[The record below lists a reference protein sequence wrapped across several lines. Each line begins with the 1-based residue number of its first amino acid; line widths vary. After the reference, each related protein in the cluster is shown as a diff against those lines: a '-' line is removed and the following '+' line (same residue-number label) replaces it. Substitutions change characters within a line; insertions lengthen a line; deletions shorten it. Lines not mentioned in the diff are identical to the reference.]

1 MHCVLQACNRSGASL
16 QPRELEAPL
25 PAAGLQLAVL
35 AYSHL
40 ALTVS
45 LTLTLTRSSRLCTVC
60 CRPASIVALAYS
72 HRTEARGA
80 AACCR
85 PATIVALA
93 WLATARKLE
102 ALLPAADLQP

>member
-1 MHCVLQACNRSGASL
+1 MHCVLPACNRSGASL

-45 LTLTLTRSSRLCTVC
+45 LTLTLTRSSRLCTAC
-60 CRPASIVALAYS
+60 CRPATVVAHACS
-72 HRTEARGA
+72 RGSSRRRS
-80 AACCR
+80 ACCR
-85 PATIVALA
+85 PATI
-93 WLATARKLE
+93 
-102 ALLPAADLQP
+102 LPYAGAS